1 MSHELPGIEQ
11 VVKDLR
17 SAPDASSAHVGTS
30 LTDHVEEAGSVS
42 AVASAPADASA
53 TETTLKPQAPVQT
66 GVPDFPAPRGFQS
79 SFVAQPQ
86 WPRKADAE
94 SPGFSSP
101 KPMPK
106 RPKGRFLIG
115 AMLFAICCSVG
126 WAIWDSFV
134 GVAAYGVM
142 TGDTLRVAA
151 PWDGQLKEI
160 HVKEGQSVEAG
171 QLLATVVSP
180 EVKRQ
185 IERTKDELKI
195 ERAKLDAE
203 SSRIRWDSNEN
214 AAEYFELWGS
224 LQKSRQDLLR
234 LEREHKRARDV
245 GEFIAKEDVERL
257 GFAESGLRELIAK
270 LETAV
275 EKRRQRA
282 EPAHDEEPEA
292 GWDQLQP
299 VLARIEYLQAELFRL
314 EEQLHEG
321 ALRSPVAGVVTK
333 VHHMDGQRVASLET
347 ILDLVDTNSLEA
359 TLYMPQDESRTLPP
373 GTDVTLCI
381 EPLDQKQI
389 YTVVGARER
398 FESAPPAVRRYY
410 LSDEQLM
417 PVLLRPKSP
426 VLAPAESGIQIGAV
440 VRLTWVNHLGIK
452 HGEKINNLKQ
462 VVDESRTAALNQI
475 RNVRFQ

>member
-1 MSHELPGIEQ
+1 MSHELPEIEQ
-11 VVKDLR
+11 VVQDLR
-17 SAPDASSAHVGTS
+17 SAPDALSARAEPRFPG
-30 LTDHVEEAGSVS
+30 HVEEADLASAESPSVV
-42 AVASAPADASA
+42 AVATPVKPLASES
-53 TETTLKPQAPVQT
+53 TS
-66 GVPDFPAPRGFQS
+66 VPDFPAPRGFQS

-86 WPRKADAE
+86 WPRDVDAD

-115 AMLFAICCSVG
+115 AMLFGICLSVG

-160 HVKEGQSVEAG
+160 HVAEGQSVEAG

-180 EVKRQ
+180 EVQRQ
-185 IERTKDELKI
+185 IDRTRDELKI
-195 ERAKLDAE
+195 ERAKLEAE
-203 SSRIRWDSNEN
+203 ASRIRWDSNEN

-224 LQKSRQDLLR
+224 LQKNRQDLLR
-234 LEREHKRARDV
+234 LEREHKRALGV
-245 GEFIAKEDVERL
+245 GEFIAKEEVERL
-257 GFAESGLRELIAK
+257 EFAESGLRELVTK
-270 LETAV
+270 LEAAV

-299 VLARIEYLQAELFRL
+299 VLARIESLQAELFRL

-373 GTDVTLCI
+373 GTEVTLSI
-381 EPLDQKQI
+381 EPLDRSQT
-389 YTVVGARER
+389 YTVVGSRER
-398 FESAPPAVRRYY
+398 FESAPAAVRRYY
-410 LSDEQLM
+410 LSDQQLM
-417 PVLLRPKSP
+417 PIRLRPKS
-426 VLAPAESGIQIGAV
+426 LSLTPANSGIQIGAV
-440 VRLTWVNHLGIK
+440 VRLTWINHLSIK
-452 HGEKINNLKQ
+452 HGEKINDLKQ
-462 VVDESRTAALNQI
+462 IVDESRTAAINQI
-475 RNVRFQ
+475 RNVRIQ